1 MCCWWGWRVWCGGGG
16 DGGLEREGSERLG
29 GCAESWVVAW
39 RGESLLA
46 MLKNASFF
54 LALRYLRPKRSF
66 VSVITMISV
75 CGVMLGVAV
84 MVIVMSIFKGWQ
96 VEFRQMLLGFEPHVM
111 IRQQALPMEGVE
123 GEGEQAEVTNW
134 RAVLALAEKAPGVVA
149 ALPMALGTVV
159 LDAGEEM
166 EGMQVMGLRGE
177 GEVGLV
183 ERLKKH
189 LKEGEFDLEGDH
201 VILTD
206 KMAAR
211 VGLKL
216 GDTVTVNALQNVQRM
231 VGVLQELEEK
241 EDGQEKDEAYEEAFI
256 LGEDLTVVGILRGD
270 TAGERGYVPLHVAQ
284 SLFDLEDGISG
295 INLELADPEKSPEV
309 EQWLWQSPELP
320 ADWEVS
326 TWQEGAA
333 YMLQMV
339 ENQQSL
345 LYFLLLFIV
354 FVAAI
359 CVMNTTIT
367 VTVQKR
373 REIGILTALGARGGQ
388 IIGIFL
394 VQALVVA
401 LLGVGLGI
409 ALGAVVLA
417 YRNDAREWVAELT
430 GRDFFPQDIYF
441 LSSIPSK
448 IVLGDLISIC
458 GMALGLCVL
467 AALIPAWVAA
477 RVDPAVALR
486 D

>member
-1 MCCWWGWRVWCGGGG
+1 
-16 DGGLEREGSERLG
+16 
-29 GCAESWVVAW
+29 VAW
-39 RGESLLA
+39 SALLSLA
-46 MLKNASFF
+46 MPKNASLF
-54 LALRYLRPKRSF
+54 LALRYLRPRRSF
-66 VSVITMISV
+66 VSVITMISI

-96 VEFRQMLLGFEPHVM
+96 VEFRQLMLGFEPH
-111 IRQQALPMEGVE
+111 ILISQESGPPEEGVE
-123 GEGEQAEVTNW
+123 ASNW
-134 RAVLALAEKAPGVVA
+134 RDVLALAERAPGVTS
-149 ALPMALGTVV
+149 ALPVALGTVV
-159 LDAGEEM
+159 LDAGAEL
-166 EGMQVMGLRGE
+166 EGMAVMGLRADA
-177 GEVGLV
+177 EVGLV

-201 VILTD
+201 LIITD
-206 KMAAR
+206 KMAAK

-216 GDTVTVNALQNVQRM
+216 GDTVTVNSVQNIRQM
-231 VGVLQELEEK
+231 VSVLEEV
-241 EDGQEKDEAYEEAFI
+241 EEQEAGEAKDAAYEEAFI

-270 TAGERGYVPLHVAQ
+270 TAGDRGYLPLHVAQ
-284 SLFDLEDGISG
+284 SLFDLEDAITG
-295 INLELADPEKSPEV
+295 INLELADPEQSPAV
-309 EQWLWQSPELP
+309 EQWLWESPDLP
-320 ADWEVS
+320 YDWHVRS
-326 TWQEGAA
+326 WQEGAA
-333 YMLQMV
+333 YQLQSV

-373 REIGILTALGARGGQ
+373 REIGILTALGTRGGQ

-394 VQALVVA
+394 VQAVIVAVV
-401 LLGVGLGI
+401 GVGLGI

-448 IVLGDLISIC
+448 IVVADLVSIC

>member
-1 MCCWWGWRVWCGGGG
+1 MP
-16 DGGLEREGSERLG
+16 
-29 GCAESWVVAW
+29 
-39 RGESLLA
+39 
-46 MLKNASFF
+46 KNAPLF

-66 VSVITMISV
+66 VSVITMISI

-96 VEFRQMLLGFEPHVM
+96 VEFRQLLLGFEPHVL
-111 IRQQALPMEGVE
+111 ISQQSGSLQE
-123 GEGEQAEVTNW
+123 GEEASNW
-134 RAVLALAEKAPGVVA
+134 RDVLALAEKTPGVTS
-149 ALPMALGTVV
+149 ALPVALGTVV
-159 LDAGEEM
+159 LDAGDELQ
-166 EGMQVMGLRGE
+166 GMLVMGLRADAE
-177 GEVGLV
+177 FGLV

-231 VGVLQELEEK
+231 VGVLQQVEGQEAGEEK
-241 EDGQEKDEAYEEAFI
+241 DAAYEDAFI

-284 SLFDLEDGISG
+284 SLFDLEDAITG
-295 INLELADPEKSPEV
+295 INLELADPEQSPMV
-309 EQWLWQSPELP
+309 EQWLWESPELP
-320 ADWEVS
+320 YDWQVS

-333 YMLQMV
+333 YQLQSV

-373 REIGILTALGARGGQ
+373 REIGILTALGTRGGQ

-394 VQALVVA
+394 VQAVIVA
-401 LLGVGLGI
+401 LVGVGLGI
-409 ALGAVVLA
+409 ALGALVLA

-448 IVLGDLISIC
+448 IVLVDLVSIC

>member
-1 MCCWWGWRVWCGGGG
+1 MP
-16 DGGLEREGSERLG
+16 
-29 GCAESWVVAW
+29 
-39 RGESLLA
+39 
-46 MLKNASFF
+46 KNASLF

-66 VSVITMISV
+66 VSVITMISI

-96 VEFRQMLLGFEPHVM
+96 VEFRQLMLGFEPHVL
-111 IRQQALPMEGVE
+111 ISQQEEPLEE
-123 GEGEQAEVTNW
+123 GEEASNW
-134 RAVLALAEKAPGVVA
+134 RQVLALAEKAPGVTS
-149 ALPMALGTVV
+149 ALPVALGTVV
-159 LDAGEEM
+159 LDAGAEL
-166 EGMQVMGLRGE
+166 EGMAVMGLRADA
-177 GEVGLV
+177 EVGLV

-189 LKEGEFDLEGDH
+189 LKEGAFDLDGDH
-201 VILTD
+201 LIVTD
-206 KMAAR
+206 KLAAK

-216 GDTVTVNALQNVQRM
+216 GDTVTVNSVQNIRQM
-231 VGVLQELEEK
+231 VSVLEKVEEQEA
-241 EDGQEKDEAYEEAFI
+241 GAEKDAAYEEAFI

-284 SLFDLEDGISG
+284 SLFDLEDAISG
-295 INLELADPEKSPEV
+295 INLELADPEQSPSV
-309 EQWLWQSPELP
+309 EQWLWESPDLP
-320 ADWEVS
+320 YDWEVR
-326 TWQEGAA
+326 TWQGGAA
-333 YMLQMV
+333 YMLQSV

-373 REIGILTALGARGGQ
+373 REIGILTALGTRGGQ

-394 VQALVVA
+394 TQALIVAVV
-401 LLGVGLGI
+401 GVGLGI
-409 ALGAVVLA
+409 GLGAVVLA
-417 YRNDAREWVAELT
+417 YRNDAREWVAEWT

-448 IVLGDLISIC
+448 IVVADLVSIC
-458 GMALGLCVL
+458 GMALGMCAL